1 MTGIVTL
8 SCQKR
13 KSTDAKITGADL
25 DNIQNLIDKAVT
37 KSLAKHSQK
46 MLELKDELAEINKD
60 QKDMRNQIN
69 ALKAESN

>member
-1 MTGIVTL
+1 M
-8 SCQKR
+8 SKR

-69 ALKAESN
+69 ALKTESN